1 MDHTLKESKL
11 LLQRNHITQLDPKLT
26 ASNELNAHCTVY
38 YLERV

>member
-11 LLQRNHITQLDPKLT
+11 LLQRNHITLDPKLT
-26 ASNELNAHCTVY
+26 ASNELNAHYNVW